1 MIEGKNNSE
10 NEDLSEFA
18 DYLAEFDSVIGFDS
32 ETCIVCGVNI
42 SDSLTINNSP
52 FVQYKCV
59 DDENQIIVVTEELES
74 KCIPY
79 KIEKRLNTEMPD
91 EIGYL
96 FKILVPVKFL
106 TDLNKIL

>member
-10 NEDLSEFA
+10 NEDLSEFV
-18 DYLAEFDSVIGFDS
+18 DYLAEFDSVIGFDA
-32 ETCIVCGVNI
+32 ETCIICGVSI
-42 SDSLTINNSP
+42 SDSLSINNSP

-74 KCIPY
+74 KGIPY
-79 KIEKRLNTEMPD
+79 KIEKRLKTEMTD

-96 FKILVPVKFL
+96 FEILVPIKFL
-106 TDLNKIL
+106 AELNKIL